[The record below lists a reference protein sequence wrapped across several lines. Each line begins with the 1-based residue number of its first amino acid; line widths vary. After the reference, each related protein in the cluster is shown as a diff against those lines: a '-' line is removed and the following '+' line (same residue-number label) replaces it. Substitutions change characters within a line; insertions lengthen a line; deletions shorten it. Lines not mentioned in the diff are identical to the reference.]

1 MKTGQ
6 GGEADT
12 QETASRGD
20 GDESR
25 EGGEREGSET
35 GDGGTGQTGSESTAD
50 ADASGGT
57 NGDMAADGGSGSTED
72 DLDKALR
79 DFDGK
84 IMNERREVAK
94 RANESAG
101 ENPIDDP
108 SGEGDEEGAGSKR
121 QGDLGDIDVGDGG
134 EMPGKEG
141 NQSGDPTVA
150 KGGKGTTGAGGAM
163 PDIDVDA
170 APPPPPPLAA
180 SDTKKADLP
189 KDVADAKDDDVV
201 ARQLREAAMA
211 EPDPVMRE
219 KLWEE
224 YRRYKAG
231 R

>member
-20 GDESR
+20 GEETGES
-25 EGGEREGSET
+25 GGSDET
-35 GDGGTGQTGSESTAD
+35 GDDGTGQTGSESTAD
-50 ADASGGT
+50 ADASGGSD
-57 NGDMAADGGSGSTED
+57 GDMAADGGGGSTED
-72 DLDKALR
+72 DLDRALR

-108 SGEGDEEGAGSKR
+108 GGEGEEETGGSKR
-121 QGDLGDIDVGDGG
+121 AGDLGDIDVGDGG
-134 EMPGKEG
+134 EIPGKEG
-141 NQSGDPTVA
+141 SQNGDPTVA

-170 APPPPPPLAA
+170 APPPPPPLAK